1 MNITTEEK
9 LMYDVMKA
17 IYDSGIPVNFK
28 GSMVLKACLMEAGYE
43 EETRHTVD
51 IDANWYTKT
60 PPTAEQMVGSLQKA
74 ISKSGIDLKVSI
86 YRMYGEGRSAGFE
99 LTDSESGEVLFT
111 MDVDVNRPVP
121 PTKIYE
127 IAGVRFCG
135 VAPIQM
141 ISDKVSAISTDKV
154 FRRIKDVVDLYYIS
168 HVVPFD
174 LSAVLE
180 TLENSGRNLESFNGF
195 LRRPEELRHSYE
207 KFRFTGDVSKPPFED
222 VYRTVKTY
230 IKDVLPKE
238 RNRDYER

>member
-1 MNITTEEK
+1 MNITAEEK

-28 GSMVLKACLMEAGYE
+28 GSMVLKACLIEAGYE

-86 YRMYGEGRSAGFE
+86 YRMYGECRSAGFE

-121 PTKIYE
+121 QTKIYE